1 MTHTRR
7 HSRRSSP
14 LARYGFLALTLLALL
29 TNQLAPALLAAT
41 ATAYAWKGHRTR

>member
-1 MTHTRR
+1 MTRPRLH
-7 HSRRSSP
+7 RSTP
-14 LARYGFLALTLLALL
+14 LARYGFFALTLLALL